1 MLNAIL
7 VCVDKDIDKANKSL
21 DELSNLINNIG
32 LKECARIIQ
41 PLAKP
46 NHKTYIGEGRLDE
59 LKQLEIIEKA
69 DYVIFDDELTPSQMF
84 NLDEALNASVLDRAY
99 VILDIFRRNA
109 KTDEAKLEIKLANLR
124 YLYPRIRTFHEGF
137 DRQSGKIGS
146 KGSGETQLELDQR
159 QIVNEIVDTK
169 NKLEILNKRKKQE
182 IQKRKNSTIKTISL
196 VGYTNAGKSSTLN
209 ALISYLNKYEYKN
222 NTKEKHVEAED
233 KLFKTLDTSVRRL
246 TYKNIPFLLTDT
258 IGFISKIPADL
269 VNSFMTTLE
278 ETKNADLIIIVVDST
293 DSEVQNQ
300 IQTTLTTL
308 LKVLGV
314 NEIPKLLF
322 LLNKVDALDPNVTIS
337 LNYNYLLYSNKEEK
351 YQQQLLDYI
360 HNFLLE
366 DYVVLDIAI
375 PYTDYDVVSLIENN
389 GSIISKTYMDNYTMY
404 KVYVRKSLESKL
416 SLYKIDDFVS

>member
-322 LLNKVDALDPNVTIS
+322 LLNKVDALDPNITIS
-337 LNYNYLLYSNKEEK
+337 LNYNYLLYSNKDEK
-351 YQQQLLDYI
+351 YQHQLLDYI

-366 DYVVLDIAI
+366 DYVVLDLAI

-416 SLYKIDDFVS
+416 SLYKINDFVS

>member
-32 LKECARIIQ
+32 IKECARMVQ

-322 LLNKVDALDPNVTIS
+322 LLNKVDALDPNITIS
-337 LNYNYLLYSNKEEK
+337 LNYNYLLYSNKDEK

-366 DYVVLDIAI
+366 DYLVLDLAI

>member
-109 KTDEAKLEIKLANLR
+109 KTDDAKLEIKLANLR

-337 LNYNYLLYSNKEEK
+337 LNYNYLLYSNKDEK

-366 DYVVLDIAI
+366 DYVVLDLAI